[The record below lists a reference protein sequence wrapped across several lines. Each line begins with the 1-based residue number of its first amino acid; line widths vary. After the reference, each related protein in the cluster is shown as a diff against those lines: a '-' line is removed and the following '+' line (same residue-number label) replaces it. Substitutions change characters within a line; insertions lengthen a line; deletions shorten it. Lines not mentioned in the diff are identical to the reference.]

1 MFFYFI
7 IMLHH
12 KHLSLG
18 SVFLR
23 QRRLLSCH
31 FHHIIQIMHFFH
43 FPKFKTLTS
52 HLFKFR
58 QTLAQPTVSAPEGY
72 RNQRTLT
79 QFKIGFNDIE
89 FMYFDPRRILERD
102 VMFISLFES
111 NAVEVLCN
119 AYLNL
124 SNPSFTI
131 YLLTFVLLLFR
142 CVRPPAECLCHCRAD
157 RINS

>member
-79 QFKIGFNDIE
+79 QFKIGFRHWIYVFRSAYNTWKRCYVHLTIRVE
-89 FMYFDPRRILERD
+89 CCWGTVQCIFKFELFVIYNL
-102 VMFISLFES
+102 FINICF
-111 NAVEVLCN
+111 
-119 AYLNL
+119 
-124 SNPSFTI
+124 I
-131 YLLTFVLLLFR
+131 TF
-142 CVRPPAECLCHCRAD
+142 
-157 RINS
+157 

>member
-52 HLFKFR
+52 HLLSSDKPWLSQQSVPQR
-58 QTLAQPTVSAPEGY
+58 ATEISVLWRNSKLVS
-72 RNQRTLT
+72 
-79 QFKIGFNDIE
+79 DIE

-124 SNPSFTI
+124 SYSSFTI